1 MVFIMKKIIGID
13 IGGSTT
19 KIVGFSDGGELI
31 EPMAVKAADPL
42 TSAYGAFGKFT
53 NQNKIR
59 LDEVDR
65 VMITGVGSSYINKD
79 IFGLPCEIR
88 PEFDASARVDFG
100 FPDLTRQL

>member
-1 MVFIMKKIIGID
+1 MVFIMKNVIGID

-65 VMITGVGSSYINKD
+65 VMITGVK
-79 IFGLPCEIR
+79 IFSGFRVKSVRNLT
-88 PEFDASARVDFG
+88 ASARVDFG